1 LTGQTTFLET
11 KHQGAVRAIA
21 EVPVPERP
29 DALRVITGGE
39 DGQVLGQRW
48 NGSSDVLQPASS
60 AKVTA
65 LDVSA
70 DGTRAAWALD
80 DGTFVLFALGPQ
92 QVVQRGRAHLIRSL
106 RFSPDSRT
114 LAVGRDDRRLVW
126 LKAEDGVETGQFEG
140 LDGAVLAMRWLGD
153 DLAFSLT
160 NGHVKV
166 WSAAERRVLRTFT
179 QPSDRVMALAVND
192 ESTQLAA
199 GSDDGH
205 VYVWALATG
214 ALVTDVPADAGEVQV
229 VAFEGDEALIAAGT
243 DRRFHRWP
251 LGR

>member
-1 LTGQTTFLET
+1 
-11 KHQGAVRAIA
+11 
-21 EVPVPERP
+21 
-29 DALRVITGGE
+29 
-39 DGQVLGQRW
+39 VLGQRW
-48 NGSSDVLQPASS
+48 NGSIDVLQPASS

-80 DGTFVLFALGPQ
+80 DGTFMLFALGPQ

-126 LKAEDGVETGQFEG
+126 LKAEDGAETGQFEG

-179 QPSDRVMALAVND
+179 QPGDRVMALAVDD
-192 ESTQLAA
+192 EGTQLAA

-205 VYVWALATG
+205 VYVWELATG
-214 ALVTDVPADAGEVQV
+214 ALAIDVPADAGEVQV
-229 VAFEGDEALIAAGT
+229 VAFEGGEALIAAGT

-251 LGR
+251 LRR